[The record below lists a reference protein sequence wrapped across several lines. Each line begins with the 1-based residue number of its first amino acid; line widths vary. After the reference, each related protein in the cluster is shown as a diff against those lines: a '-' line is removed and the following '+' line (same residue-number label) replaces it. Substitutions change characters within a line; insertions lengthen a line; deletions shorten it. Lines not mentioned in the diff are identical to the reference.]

1 MSNDAASLIIGI
13 RTMKIKM
20 FEGVVRVLGVI
31 RHVLYLRMSFVF
43 LLIKK
48 WKAYFFFFWI
58 NKRAKVFWNF

>member
-48 WKAYFFFFWI
+48 WKAYLFIYFFG
-58 NKRAKVFWNF
+58 

>member
-13 RTMKIKM
+13 STKKIKM
-20 FEGVVRVLGVI
+20 FEGFVRVLGVI

-48 WKAYFFFFWI
+48 WKAFFFLD
-58 NKRAKVFWNF
+58 K